1 MPRRGRI
8 GDFIAGGF
16 VQFTPGLPRVF
27 SNASQPNS
35 LIKPFNNRCPAH
47 RRGNHEN
54 DSRCYWLPPTA
65 SLFNGVTIFD
75 AVKCNHMNPFSIYE
89 NKYSFK
95 GENILPQMIIRK
107 YNIIEVFKLTTIKY
121 VKHF

>member
-1 MPRRGRI
+1 MPPQRPI

-16 VQFTPGLPRVF
+16 VQFTPGCTTGV

-35 LIKPFNNRCPAH
+35 LIKPFNNSLSSH

-54 DSRCYWLPPTA
+54 DSRCYWLPA
-65 SLFNGVTIFD
+65 NGDLFNGVTIFD
-75 AVKCNHMNPFSIYE
+75 AVKCNHNESFSIYE

-95 GENILPQMIIRK
+95 SENILPANDYRK
-107 YNIIEVFKLTTIKY
+107 YNIIEVFKLTTIK
-121 VKHF
+121 